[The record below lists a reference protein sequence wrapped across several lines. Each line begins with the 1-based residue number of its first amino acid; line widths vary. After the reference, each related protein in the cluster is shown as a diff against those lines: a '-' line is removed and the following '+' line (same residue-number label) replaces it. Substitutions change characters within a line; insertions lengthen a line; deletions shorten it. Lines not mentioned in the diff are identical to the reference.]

1 MWETFIWVKLSGKE
15 NQLHLENQMQY
26 FFFFGFRNKKNFL
39 GEKHVH
45 GWNKCMKKKSSREFF
60 FHVMKSAILCQIF
73 FITCENWMNSFF
85 FKDNTLLSEK
95 KCIWKTTCNFFFRRK
110 KVHVRSEWSWVVK
123 FLNVDNQMHFF
134 FE

>member
-73 FITCENWMNSFF
+73 FYNMWKLNEFF
-85 FKDNTLLSEK
+85 FFLGQYIAFRK
-95 KCIWKTTCNFFFRRK
+95 KMHMENHMQFFFQK
-110 KVHVRSEWSWVVK
+110 EKSSCEEWVELSGKVFK
-123 FLNVDNQMHFF
+123 CGQPNAFF